1 VSATTYSQYP
11 RTKKIGNDSVVIMTV
26 EQGNYINALI
36 KGYKSQI
43 DSLSIDNQ
51 LNKVFIDSL
60 THRVDSLKSRQDSL
74 KTVISDVSQYK
85 WKYEANREIFFKAEK
100 EERFRTKMHELGKFL
115 LVAVVVLQFVTIA
128 SLK

>member
-1 VSATTYSQYP
+1 
-11 RTKKIGNDSVVIMTV
+11 MTV
-26 EQGNYINALI
+26 EQGNYINTLI

-60 THRVDSLKSRQDSL
+60 THRVDSLKSKQDSL
-74 KTVISDVSQYK
+74 KTVIADVNQYK
-85 WKYEANREIFFKAEK
+85 WKYEANREIFFKAQK

-115 LVAVVVLQFVTIA
+115 LVAVVVLQFFTIA